1 MEHHAIPYL
10 RTLRRE
16 HVCALGSAVAMA
28 QGPSPQEDSP
38 MLHAVHYPRDLIAD
52 RVRFTPADQAQIAQC
67 RGAHNRLGFAYQL
80 GFLRLTGRFPAQQ
93 PLELLD
99 DLLVF
104 VAHEIALDPTL
115 IQDYAQRRQTVSEHQ
130 QLLALYLGFRPFGP
144 AERDALGH
152 FLRDEALRLESTPAL
167 VAQAEAFLRDHTILV
182 PASSTL
188 QRVVGEQRAL
198 ARQQLY
204 VRLLAG
210 LPSSMPADLD
220 ALVQVEETP
229 YSPLHALKAPP
240 GLPSPRALLRLI
252 AKLDQ
257 IQATQV
263 LTLDVTWLNPNL
275 QKALAQH
282 VWQASA
288 HRLRGLPAPQR
299 YTVLVCFLIQTY
311 RDTLD
316 QLVDMYSKVVTA
328 TYRRAQHDLDTAV
341 KQHRTMFR
349 DTLQSFHTIG
359 QMLFDDTVA
368 PDAVRTTVFQQ
379 IPPERLQRQLQ
390 DAHQWLTGD
399 TTDVFPLVMKRY
411 SYFRQFAPSLLA
423 HLPVALEATG
433 SPALLEA
440 VEILRDLNTT
450 GQRTL
455 PEDLP
460 LGCVPKRLRPLVGT
474 NGTRNRRAYECAVLT
489 ALRDEIKRGNVWIPG
504 SKRFGKLEDFFLPD
518 AIWATTRQE
527 FFRKAG
533 LPADATA
540 AAAYL
545 TGRLTTAYDR
555 FLAALPANTY
565 VTVEHDG
572 WRLSTDPAEA
582 LSPAEE
588 AGVTCLR
595 AWLRDKIPTIRLPDL
610 LLTVDQGLDWTR
622 HFLPLGQR
630 ATRTAD
636 DVCQVVATIMAY
648 GCNLGPETMARLTT
662 DVTYADIQQIA
673 DWYLHEEALRAALA
687 DIVNAIAALD
697 TTQVWGDGRASS
709 SDGQRF
715 LFPRRV
721 LRRTY
726 SHRLGD
732 YALEFYTF
740 IANNY
745 APFYTVPIECTE
757 RDAPYVLDGLLYHE
771 SDLDPEE
778 HYTDTHGYVELN
790 FAAFPM
796 FGKRFCPRI
805 RGLHRQWIYRIEP
818 QRDYGPLT
826 ALLRPSKRALH
837 LDWITAHWD
846 RMGQFFASFA
856 AGHTT
861 ASVALKRL
869 LACGPRNHFYRAVR
883 ELGRLYKT
891 IFILDYLTDPAL
903 RRRVRRGLLQGEQ
916 LHALARHVHYGK
928 RGHADGRDFQQ
939 QMSRA
944 SCLVLILA
952 AIIYW
957 QILEIDSVL
966 RHWDPAEDG
975 IDLALLNHISPI
987 GWDNIVLYGEYA
999 LDRSLVARYPRYG
1012 RELGVEN

>member
-52 RVRFTPADQAQIAQC
+52 RVRFTPVDQAQIAQC

-188 QRVVGEQRAL
+188 HRVVGEPRAL

-210 LPSSMPADLD
+210 LPSSMPAALD
-220 ALVQVEETP
+220 ALAQVEETP

-240 GLPSPRALLRLI
+240 GLPSPRALLRLS

-263 LTLDVTWLNPNL
+263 LTLDWTWLNPNL

-316 QLVDMYSKVVTA
+316 HLVDMYSKVVTA
-328 TYRRAQHDLDTAV
+328 TYRRAQHDLETAV

-359 QMLFDDTVA
+359 QMLCDDTVA
-368 PDAVRTTVFQQ
+368 SDAVRTTVFQQ

-399 TTDVFPLVMKRY
+399 TTDVFPLVMTRS

-504 SKRFGKLEDFFLPD
+504 SKRFGKLDDFFLPD

-533 LPADATA
+533 RPAAAPA

-545 TGRLTTAYDR
+545 TERLTTAYDR

-673 DWYLHEEALRAALA
+673 DWSLHEEALRAALA

-740 IANNY
+740 IANHY

-778 HYTDTHGYVELN
+778 HSTDTHGYVELN

-826 ALLRPSKRALH
+826 ALLRPSKRVLPLA
-837 LDWITAHWD
+837 WITAHWD
-846 RMGQFFASFA
+846 RMGQFCASFA

-883 ELGRLYKT
+883 ELGRL
-891 IFILDYLTDPAL
+891 
-903 RRRVRRGLLQGEQ
+903 
-916 LHALARHVHYGK
+916 
-928 RGHADGRDFQQ
+928 
-939 QMSRA
+939 
-944 SCLVLILA
+944 
-952 AIIYW
+952 
-957 QILEIDSVL
+957 
-966 RHWDPAEDG
+966 
-975 IDLALLNHISPI
+975 
-987 GWDNIVLYGEYA
+987 
-999 LDRSLVARYPRYG
+999 
-1012 RELGVEN
+1012 

>member
-1 MEHHAIPYL
+1 
-10 RTLRRE
+10 
-16 HVCALGSAVAMA
+16 
-28 QGPSPQEDSP
+28 
-38 MLHAVHYPRDLIAD
+38 MLHAVHYPRDLIVD
-52 RVRFTPADQAQIAQC
+52 RVRFTPADHTQIAQC
-67 RGAHNRLGFAYQL
+67 RGVYNRLGFAYQL
-80 GFLRLTGRFPAQQ
+80 GFLRLTGGFPAQQ

-104 VAHEIALDPTL
+104 VAQEVALDPVL

-130 QLLALYLGFRPFGP
+130 QLLTLYLGFRPFGP
-144 AERDALGH
+144 TERDALGR
-152 FLRDEALRLESTPAL
+152 FVRDEALRLESTPAL
-167 VAQAEAFLRDHTILV
+167 VAQAEAFLRDHNILV

-188 QRVVGEQRAL
+188 HRVVGEQRAL

-204 VRLLAG
+204 VRLLAC

-220 ALVQVEETP
+220 ALMQVEEMP

-263 LTLDVTWLNPNL
+263 LTLDLTWLNANL

-282 VWQASA
+282 VWHASA

-299 YTVLVCFLIQTY
+299 YTVLVCFLTQIY

-341 KQHRTMFR
+341 KQHRPLFR
-349 DTLQSFHTIG
+349 DALESFQTIG
-359 QMLFDDTVA
+359 QMLFDDTMP
-368 PDAVRTTVFQQ
+368 PDAVRTTVFQL

-450 GQRTL
+450 GHRTL

-460 LGCVPKRLRPLVGT
+460 LGCVPKRLRPFVGPK
-474 NGTRNRRAYECAVLT
+474 GTRNRRAYECAVLT

-504 SKRFGKLEDFFLPD
+504 SKRFGKLDAFFLP
-518 AIWATTRQE
+518 AAAWATTRQE

-533 LPADATA
+533 LPAEATT

-545 TGRLTTAYDR
+545 TARLHTTYDR
-555 FLAALPANTY
+555 FLAALPAHAY
-565 VTVEHDG
+565 VTVEPDG

-588 AGVTCLR
+588 AGVTGLR
-595 AWLRDKIPTIRLPDL
+595 AWLRDKVPTTRLPDL
-610 LLTVDQGLDWTR
+610 LLTVDHDLDWTR

-662 DVTYADIQQIA
+662 DVTYAAIQQIA

-732 YALEFYTF
+732 YAIEFYTF

-805 RGLHRQWIYRIEP
+805 RGLHRQWIYRIDP
-818 QRDYGPLT
+818 HRDYGPLT
-826 ALLRPSKRALH
+826 TLLRPSKRALH

-846 RMGQFFASFA
+846 QMGQFFASFA

-861 ASVALKRL
+861 ASIALKRL
-869 LACGPRNHFYRAVR
+869 LACGPRNHFYRAGR

-957 QILEIDSVL
+957 QILEIDRVL

-975 IDLALLNHISPI
+975 LDPALLTHISPI

-999 LDRSLVARYPRYG
+999 LDRSLVARSPRQG

>member
-1 MEHHAIPYL
+1 MPSPICGP
-10 RTLRRE
+10 LRRE

-144 AERDALGH
+144 AERDILGH

-167 VAQAEAFLRDHTILV
+167 IAQAEAFLRDHHILV

-188 QRVVGEQRAL
+188 HRVVGEQRAL

-210 LPSSMPADLD
+210 LPSSIPADLD

-263 LTLDVTWLNPNL
+263 LTLDLTWLHPNL

-282 VWQASA
+282 VWHASA

-341 KQHRTMFR
+341 KQHRPLFR
-349 DTLQSFHTIG
+349 DTLQSFQTIG
-359 QMLFDDTVA
+359 QMLFDATVA
-368 PDAVRTTVFQQ
+368 PDAVRTTVLQQ
-379 IPPERLQRQLQ
+379 ISPERLQRQLQ

-504 SKRFGKLEDFFLPD
+504 SKRLGKLEDFFLPD

-545 TGRLTTAYDR
+545 PGRLTTAYDR
-555 FLAALPANTY
+555 FWAALPANTY

-582 LSPAEE
+582 LSSAEE

-662 DVTYADIQQIA
+662 DVTYADIQRIA

-697 TTQVWGDGRASS
+697 PTQVWGDGRASS

-826 ALLRPSKRALH
+826 ALLRPSQA
-837 LDWITAHWD
+837 
-846 RMGQFFASFA
+846 GFASRLDY
-856 AGHTT
+856 GPLG
-861 ASVALKRL
+861 SDGPVLRL
-869 LACGPRNHFYRAVR
+869 LCGRPHD
-883 ELGRLYKT
+883 G
-891 IFILDYLTDPAL
+891 
-903 RRRVRRGLLQGEQ
+903 VRRPQAPAGL
-916 LHALARHVHYGK
+916 
-928 RGHADGRDFQQ
+928 
-939 QMSRA
+939 
-944 SCLVLILA
+944 
-952 AIIYW
+952 W
-957 QILEIDSVL
+957 
-966 RHWDPAEDG
+966 PA
-975 IDLALLNHISPI
+975 
-987 GWDNIVLYGEYA
+987 
-999 LDRSLVARYPRYG
+999 
-1012 RELGVEN
+1012 